1 MPRQLKADK
10 KMFFSSS
17 AGYRGTHIISFQ
29 PSILQHCEHPGRIL
43 VSHSRSMCIVAPV
56 TLLDQQS
63 SKHSEPDAILNPLF
77 QPPKCEINEDC
88 KQLLHHSYQ
97 HDWFAGKTTTEAT
110 SNDIRRR
117 LDAEGETWCL
127 ICTGWLPDLRH

>member
-29 PSILQHCEHPGRIL
+29 P
-43 VSHSRSMCIVAPV
+43 
-56 TLLDQQS
+56 
-63 SKHSEPDAILNPLF
+63 
-77 QPPKCEINEDC
+77 PKCEINEDC

-97 HDWFAGKTTTEAT
+97 HDWFAGRTTTEAT